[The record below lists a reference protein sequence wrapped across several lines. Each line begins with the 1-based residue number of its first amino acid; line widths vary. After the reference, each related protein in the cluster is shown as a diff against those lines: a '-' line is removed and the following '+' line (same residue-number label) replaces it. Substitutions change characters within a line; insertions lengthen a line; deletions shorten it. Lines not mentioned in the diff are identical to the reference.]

1 MKDISGTEHAHISCR
16 NSRGK
21 IAYVRDILGE
31 DKLSELF
38 ADILNPDTL
47 ISDQYSYMG
56 KALDVEYFLDVNN
69 WYSNEINLK
78 FFANLSAMG
87 VDAYHTGQYT
97 ISHAKETFNT
107 AILAYMR
114 LMSPKGIIEKANQV
128 NGIYNRTKT
137 VTADS
142 IADDGAK
149 LTLRYHPGCE
159 HNEQVTRQN
168 IGVYSAILAHS
179 GFHVT
184 DYGAQEFSSPGA
196 RTEVWFK
203 WEKESRWKRLWWLAG
218 KIFTRPF
225 AHYMQSSDVIKNYH
239 GDLAKSFEQEII
251 EKEKQRQLSEDYYQ
265 QLLEE
270 QAQREAKLSLLVEQK
285 TNELQ
290 NLLHEKQ
297 RLFENISHELKTP
310 LSLVLGPLELLSRE
324 NLSNEQNQLL
334 VQAQSNSER
343 LQALVEQV
351 LNLAE
356 IKLVKPQELVIDLPQ
371 QLETIAAGFTALL
384 DQKKINYRVQNR
396 IQGKAKIRL
405 FDQALET
412 MFGNLLS
419 NAIKY
424 SPPDK
429 TISVYLD
436 ESEKYYSIKVE
447 DENPLISPDLESKL
461 FERFTR
467 GESQEE
473 GHGLGLAIVKECC
486 DEIGAKISLQTSQRG
501 NCFTLELPLIEAN
514 LGDSIEYPAEKM
526 AIELA
531 PNKEED
537 TEKAQLLLVEDNNE
551 LADFMIRSLRE
562 EFLVSHCIDG
572 KAALELLNQDDGAN
586 IELIV
591 SDVMMPNIDGLELCH
606 SVKNDLR
613 FAHIPLILL
622 SAKSDNQSRRL
633 GIQAQA
639 DDYIGKPFSV
649 ELLLQKLRNWKNTH
663 RAAQERFRASLLPNS
678 LKNNE
683 NKSEHEFLQ
692 RFRQTLSEL
701 YTDNEIRSPQL
712 AKHMAVSERQLS
724 RRLQSLAGAGPAE
737 LLRNYRLEI
746 AKQLL
751 KAGASTKTA
760 CFECGFNSMSHFS
773 QLFKSYFGIPP
784 SKVEGSKSKTKDAE
798 AEIETS

>member
-31 DKLSELF
+31 DKLPELF
-38 ADILNPDTL
+38 ADILSPDTL

-87 VDAYHTGQYT
+87 VDAYHTGRYT

-114 LMSPKGIIEKANQV
+114 LLSPKGIIQKANQV

-137 VTADS
+137 VVANHISDDS
-142 IADDGAK
+142 AK

-179 GFHVT
+179 GFQVV
-184 DYGAQEFSSPGA
+184 DYGTQEFESPDP

-203 WEKESRWKRLWWLAG
+203 WEKESRWKRLWWLVG
-218 KIFTRPF
+218 KVCTRPF
-225 AHYMQSSDVIKNYH
+225 AHYMQSSDVIKSYH

-270 QAQREAKLSLLVEQK
+270 QAQREAKLNLLVEQK

-290 NLLHEKQ
+290 NLLQEKQ

-324 NLSNEQNQLL
+324 NLNEQQTQLL
-334 VQAQSNSER
+334 AQAQSNSER

-356 IKLVKPQELVIDLPQ
+356 IKLVKAQEVVIDLPQ
-371 QLETIAAGFTALL
+371 QVNTIAAGFTALL
-384 DQKKINYRVQNR
+384 DQKQIQYKVHNK
-396 IQGKAKIRL
+396 IQGRAKIRL

-424 SPPDK
+424 SAPEK
-429 TISVYLD
+429 TISVFLEEYD
-436 ESEKYYSIKVE
+436 DCYSIKVE
-447 DENPLISPDLESKL
+447 DENTVISPDLESKL

-486 DEIGAKISLQTSQRG
+486 DEIGAKISLQTSERG
-501 NCFTLELPLIEAN
+501 NCFTLELPLIEAKLDN
-514 LGDSIEYPAEKM
+514 TI
-526 AIELA
+526 
-531 PNKEED
+531 KED
-537 TEKAQLLLVEDNNE
+537 KPKLTSSASSSTVGSTEKAQLLLVEDNTE
-551 LADFMIRSLRE
+551 LADFIMQALGK
-562 EFLVSHCIDG
+562 EFSIKHCLDG
-572 KAALELLNQDDGAN
+572 KAALELLNNDDDGN

-591 SDVMMPNIDGLELCH
+591 SDVMMPNIDGLELCQTL
-606 SVKNDLR
+606 KNDLR

-663 RAAQERFRASLLPNS
+663 RAAQERFKAFLLPSS
-678 LKNNE
+678 LKNKE
-683 NKSEHEFLQ
+683 SRTEHEFLQ

-701 YTDNEIRSPQL
+701 YTDNEVRSPQL
-712 AKHMAVSERQLS
+712 AKQMGVSERQLS

-746 AKQLL
+746 ARQLL

-773 QLFKSYFGIPP
+773 QLFKSHFGIPP
-784 SKVEGSKSKTKDAE
+784 SKVEREQDSEKLTE
-798 AEIETS
+798 AETC